1 MVHNKLRNKNGK
13 LLHNYYSA
21 QEGILLKWGTWGF
34 RINVKALIVHMP
46 FSHCFISPCLSQQDV
61 CIVPFN
67 NPVFSEFPFHYTFLI
82 HLFIRPTYIKAS
94 LFLTLYL
101 S

>member
-46 FSHCFISPCLSQQDV
+46 FSHCFI
-61 CIVPFN
+61 FT
-67 NPVFSEFPFHYTFLI
+67 VFKSTGCMHSSI
-82 HLFIRPTYIKAS
+82 
-94 LFLTLYL
+94 
-101 S
+101 